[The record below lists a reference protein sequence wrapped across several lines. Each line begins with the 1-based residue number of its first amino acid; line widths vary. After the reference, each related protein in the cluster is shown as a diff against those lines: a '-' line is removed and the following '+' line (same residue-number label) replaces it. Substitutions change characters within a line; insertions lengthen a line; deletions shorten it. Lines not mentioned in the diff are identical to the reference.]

1 MMPGGGLRTNWSTTH
16 ALAAIG
22 MAVAGI
28 IATHDA
34 CRDIWQIAMN
44 DEESSHIFLV
54 PFITAWL
61 VWVRRRRVRWC
72 RSESLWIGPT
82 VIAVGWLV
90 SLVGYNHAMQ
100 SLWHGGSV
108 LVVVGCVLSVLGRD
122 ALRYFLPAIVVL
134 VFLVPVPGMVRQEIA
149 IPLQRAT
156 ALVTQNLL
164 EVLGMP
170 VGRSG
175 SLLTINGMDIGIAE
189 ACNGLRMVFALVLV
203 SYGFAFG
210 TPLRSGVRLLI
221 IAASPISAIL
231 CNVIRLVPTVW
242 LYGYHGEEIGK
253 VFHDISGWA
262 MLGVAFLILMGIL
275 QLLKWALIPVVPY
288 TLAQD

>member
-1 MMPGGGLRTNWSTTH
+1 MGSKGGRTNWSMAH
-16 ALAAIG
+16 AIAAVG
-22 MAVAGI
+22 MAAAGV

-34 CRDIWQIAMN
+34 WRDILQIATK

-54 PFITAWL
+54 PFIAVWL
-61 VWVRRRRVRWC
+61 VWMRRRRIRWC
-72 RSESLWIGPT
+72 RSQSLWIGPV
-82 VIAVGWLV
+82 VITIGWLV

-122 ALRYFLPAIVVL
+122 ALRYFMPALVAL
-134 VFLVPVPGMVRQEIA
+134 VFLIPVPGMVRQEIA

-170 VGRSG
+170 ISRSG
-175 SLLTINGMDIGIAE
+175 SLLTINGVDIGIAE
-189 ACNGLRMVFALVLV
+189 ACNGLRMVFALTLV
-203 SYGFAFG
+203 SFGFAFG
-210 TPLRSGVRLLI
+210 TPLRFSVRLLI
-221 IAASPISAIL
+221 IAASPVSAIV

-262 MLGVAFLILMGIL
+262 MLGLAFLMLMGIL

>member
-1 MMPGGGLRTNWSTTH
+1 MVSGGLRTSWSIAH
-16 ALAAIG
+16 AIAATA
-22 MAVAGI
+22 MAAAGVV
-28 IATHDA
+28 ATHDA
-34 CRDIWQIAMN
+34 WRDMLQIAIN
-44 DEESSHIFLV
+44 DEESSHLFLV
-54 PFITAWL
+54 PLIAAWL
-61 VWVRRRRVRWC
+61 VWMRRGRIRWC
-72 RSESLWIGPT
+72 QSESLWIGPV
-82 VIAVGWLV
+82 VIAVGWLI

-108 LVVVGCVLSVLGRD
+108 LVVLGCVLSVLGRD
-122 ALRYFLPAIVVL
+122 ALRHFMPALVVL

-170 VGRSG
+170 ISRSG
-175 SLLTINGMDIGIAE
+175 SLLTINGVDIGIAE

-210 TPLRSGVRLLI
+210 TPLRMPVRLLI
-221 IAASPISAIL
+221 LAASPISAIL

-242 LYGYHGEEIGK
+242 LYGYQGHEIGQT
-253 VFHDISGWA
+253 FHDISGWV
-262 MLGVAFLILMGIL
+262 MLGLAFLILLGL
-275 QLLKWALIPVVPY
+275 LHLLKWALIPVVPY
-288 TLAQD
+288 TLAHD

>member
-1 MMPGGGLRTNWSTTH
+1 MTVGLGSKWTWMH
-16 ALAAIG
+16 GVVAAA
-22 MAVAGI
+22 MAAAGV
-28 IATHDA
+28 IATYDA
-34 CRDIWQIAMN
+34 WGDIWQIATT

-54 PFITAWL
+54 PFIAAWL
-61 VWVRRRRVRWC
+61 VWMRRGRLRWC
-72 RSESLWIGPT
+72 RSRALWIGPA
-82 VIAVGWLV
+82 VIAVGWLT
-90 SLVGYNHAMQ
+90 SSFGYNHAMQ

-108 LVVVGCVLSVLGRD
+108 LVVVGCALSVLGRD
-122 ALRYFLPAIVVL
+122 ALKYFMPALVVL

-164 EVLGMP
+164 EVFGMP
-170 VGRSG
+170 ITRSG
-175 SLLTINGMDIGIAE
+175 SLLSINGVDIGIAE

-210 TPLRSGVRLLI
+210 TPLRMPVRILI
-221 IAASPISAIL
+221 VAASPISAII

-242 LYGYHGEEIGK
+242 LYGYQGQEIGK
-253 VFHDISGWA
+253 LFHDVSGWA
-262 MLGVAFLILMGIL
+262 MLGLAFLMLVGLL